1 MKIEIDGEVKF
12 CHNNFEKIDYSIL
25 VPKDDDEEEDGKI
38 HEEPV
43 FPEGEFEKF
52 DLDEYTVPSVVS
64 RILKT
69 TKLREVVQVRTTRK
83 DKISTHFEED
93 HKCFRK
99 DVLLSFQ
106 KECVITFALIGFE
119 QKDYIFKLPIAEKV

>member
-1 MKIEIDGEVKF
+1 MKVKIEIDGEVKF

-25 VPKDDDEEEDGKI
+25 VPKDDDEDEDEDGKT

-43 FPEGEFEKF
+43 FPVGEFEKF

-69 TKLREVVQVRTTRK
+69 TKLREAVQVRTTRK
-83 DKISTHFEED
+83 DKLSTHFEED
-93 HKCFRK
+93 H
-99 DVLLSFQ
+99 
-106 KECVITFALIGFE
+106 
-119 QKDYIFKLPIAEKV
+119 